1 MTPFA
6 VDPSLIPWFIAGIA
20 LWMAFVVGVGW
31 LGSRGRSGGEN
42 FVTGGR
48 DMDVFLIFCTLG
60 ATIIGT
66 GSTIGAISDG
76 FEHAWGGALFG
87 TGSAIGLLL
96 LSTFSGVREKGF
108 ITMSEEAQYYYGGKR
123 VVRQVMGFTMF
134 VAEVIWLGNHIT
146 GGATYLSFVFGIDPI
161 WCKLIT
167 AFAFGAYV
175 FIGGYVAVVKADVLQ
190 FCAIVLGFA
199 LIAWKAIPLAG
210 GYGEIAR
217 TFTEAGKPGAMSFYG
232 LGSYGVMAGISLVLA
247 MTMSVLGCP
256 GNRTRIY
263 TARDGHVARRAF
275 LAQSAMMFGWSIIT
289 AIIGMSC
296 FAIATRNG
304 HHLATPNHAFPYMAT
319 QVMSPAIGLM
329 FLICG
334 LSAAV
339 SSGGSSSISG
349 VTILLT
355 DVYPSLTGRRI
366 PQEKYAFVSRLA
378 LLAALALAFSIT
390 IFVTD
395 MIAYIQKAVGA
406 FLPGAAVAMIAGRF
420 WRRATWQGA
429 LASVGCG
436 STLGVAIVFIPP
448 FARWIGDTFGG
459 PAIPAIAVSAVGVI
473 AGSLLSPRDNT
484 PDAERVAA
492 VMAARGGQGSIEES
506 KRI

>member
-1 MTPFA
+1 MTYM
-6 VDPSLIPWFIAGIA
+6 VDPKLVPWFIVGIVV
-20 LWMAFVVGVGW
+20 WMAFVVCVGYF
-31 LGSRGRSGGEN
+31 GSRGRHDGEK

-48 DMDVFLIFCTLG
+48 DMNAFLIFCTLG

-76 FEHAWGGALFG
+76 FSHAWGGALFC

-108 ITMSEEAQYYYGGKR
+108 ITMSEEAQYYYGGKKI
-123 VVRQVMGFTMF
+123 VRQVMGFTMF
-134 VAEVIWLGNHIT
+134 AAEIIWLGNHIT

-167 AFAFGAYV
+167 ALAFGAYV
-175 FIGGYVAVVKADVLQ
+175 FIGGYVAVVKADVIQ
-190 FCAIVLGFA
+190 FCAIVLGFGI
-199 LIAWKAIPLAG
+199 IAWKAIPLAG
-210 GYGEIAR
+210 GYDEIAR
-217 TFTEAGKPGAMSFYG
+217 AYAAAGKPGAMGFFG

-247 MTMSVLGCP
+247 MTTSVLGCP

-263 TARDGHVARRAF
+263 TARDARTARRAF
-275 LAQSAMMFGWSIIT
+275 LGQGALMFGWGIIT

-296 FAIATRNG
+296 FAIATHNG
-304 HHLATPNHAFPYMAT
+304 HLAGFKPDHAFPYMAT
-319 QVMSPAIGLM
+319 QVIGPALGLM

-349 VTILLT
+349 ITILLT
-355 DVYPSLTGRRI
+355 DVYPSLTGRKI
-366 PQEKYAFVSRLA
+366 PPEKYTFVSRIA
-378 LLAALALAFSIT
+378 LLVALAIAFSIT

-406 FLPGAAVAMIAGRF
+406 FLPGAAVAMLAGRF
-420 WRRATWQGA
+420 WKRATWQGA
-429 LASVGCG
+429 LASVVAG
-436 STLGVAIVFIPP
+436 STLGVATVAVPP
-448 FARWIGDTFGG
+448 FAAWINATFGG
-459 PAIPAIAVSAVGVI
+459 PAIPAVAVSLLGVI
-473 AGSLLSPRDNT
+473 VGSLLSPCDTT
-484 PDAERVAA
+484 PDAQRVAA
-492 VMAARGGQGSIEES
+492 VLAARGAGSPKS
-506 KRI
+506 

>member
-1 MTPFA
+1 MTYT
-6 VDPSLIPWFIAGIA
+6 VDPKLLPWFVVGI
-20 LWMAFVVGVGW
+20 LVWMAFVICVGYF
-31 LGSRGRSGGEN
+31 GSRGRHDGEK

-48 DMDVFLIFCTLG
+48 DMNAFLIFCTLG

-76 FEHAWGGALFG
+76 FSHAWGGALFC

-108 ITMSEEAQYYYGGKR
+108 ITMSEEAQYYYGGKKI
-123 VVRQVMGFTMF
+123 VRQVMGFTMF
-134 VAEVIWLGNHIT
+134 AAEIIWLGNHIT

-167 AFAFGAYV
+167 ALAFGAYV
-175 FIGGYVAVVKADVLQ
+175 FIGGYVAVVKADVIQ
-190 FCAIVLGFA
+190 FCAIVIGFGI
-199 LIAWKAIPLAG
+199 IAWKAIPLAG
-210 GYGEIAR
+210 GYDEIAR
-217 TFTEAGKPGAMSFYG
+217 AYASAGKPGAMGFYG

-247 MTMSVLGCP
+247 MTTSVLGCP

-263 TARDGHVARRAF
+263 TARDARTARRAF
-275 LAQSAMMFGWSIIT
+275 LGQGALMFGWGIIT

-296 FAIATRNG
+296 FAIATHNG
-304 HHLATPNHAFPYMAT
+304 HLVGFKPDHAFPYMAT
-319 QVMSPAIGLM
+319 QVIGPALGLM

-349 VTILLT
+349 ITILLT
-355 DVYPSLTGRRI
+355 DVYPSLTGRKI
-366 PQEKYAFVSRLA
+366 PPEKYTFVSRIA
-378 LLAALALAFSIT
+378 LLVALAIAFSIT

-406 FLPGAAVAMIAGRF
+406 FLPGAAVAMLAGRF
-420 WRRATWQGA
+420 WKRATWQGA
-429 LASVGCG
+429 LASVVAG
-436 STLGVAIVFIPP
+436 TVLGIAIVIVPP
-448 FARWIGDTFGG
+448 FAEWVRATFGG
-459 PAIPAIAVSAVGVI
+459 PAIPAIAVSVAGVVL
-473 AGSLLSPRDNT
+473 GSILSPRDT
-484 PDAERVAA
+484 TSDAQRVAA
-492 VMAARGGQGSIEES
+492 VLAARGAVVDGVKGV
-506 KRI
+506 

>member
-1 MTPFA
+1 MTYT
-6 VDPSLIPWFIAGIA
+6 VDPKLVPWFIIGIVV
-20 LWMAFVVGVGW
+20 WMAFVVAIGW
-31 LGSRGRSGGEN
+31 FGSRGRHDGEK

-48 DMDVFLIFCTLG
+48 DMNAFLIFCTLG

-76 FEHAWGGALFG
+76 FSHAWGGALFC

-108 ITMSEEAQYYYGGKR
+108 ITMSEEAQYYYGGKKI
-123 VVRQVMGFTMF
+123 VRQVMGFTMF
-134 VAEVIWLGNHIT
+134 AAEIIWLGNHIT

-167 AFAFGAYV
+167 ALAFGAYV
-175 FIGGYVAVVKADVLQ
+175 FIGGYVAVVKADVIQ
-190 FCAIVLGFA
+190 FCAIVLGFGI
-199 LIAWKAIPLAG
+199 IAWKAIPLAG
-210 GYGEIAR
+210 GYDEIAR
-217 TFTEAGKPGAMSFYG
+217 VYAAAGKSGAMGFYG

-247 MTMSVLGCP
+247 MTTSVLGCP

-263 TARDGHVARRAF
+263 TARDARTARRAF
-275 LAQSAMMFGWSIIT
+275 LGQGALMFGWGIVT

-296 FAIATRNG
+296 FAIATHNG

-319 QVMSPAIGLM
+319 QVIGPALGLM

-349 VTILLT
+349 ITILLT

-366 PQEKYAFVSRLA
+366 PPEKYTLVSRIA
-378 LLAALALAFSIT
+378 LLVALAIAFSIT

-406 FLPGAAVAMIAGRF
+406 FLPGAAVAMLAGRF
-420 WRRATWQGA
+420 WKRATWQGA
-429 LASVGCG
+429 LASVVAG
-436 STLGVAIVFIPP
+436 STLGVATIVVPS
-448 FARWIGDTFGG
+448 FAAWINATFGG
-459 PAIPAIAVSAVGVI
+459 PAIPAVSVSLLGVI
-473 AGSLLSPRDNT
+473 VGSLLSPRDMT
-484 PDAERVAA
+484 PDAQRVAA
-492 VMAARGGQGSIEES
+492 VIAARGSVVGGV
-506 KRI
+506 RGV

>member
-1 MTPFA
+1 MTYT
-6 VDPSLIPWFIAGIA
+6 VDPKLVPWFVVGIVV
-20 LWMAFVVGVGW
+20 WMAFVVCVGYF
-31 LGSRGRSGGEN
+31 GSRGRHDGEK

-48 DMDVFLIFCTLG
+48 DMNAFLIFCTLG

-76 FEHAWGGALFG
+76 FSHAWGGALFC

-108 ITMSEEAQYYYGGKR
+108 ITMSEEAQYYYGGKKI
-123 VVRQVMGFTMF
+123 VRQVMGFTMF
-134 VAEVIWLGNHIT
+134 AAEIIWLGNHIT

-167 AFAFGAYV
+167 ALAFGAYV
-175 FIGGYVAVVKADVLQ
+175 FIGGYVAVVKADVIQ
-190 FCAIVLGFA
+190 FCAIVLGFGI
-199 LIAWKAIPLAG
+199 IAWKAIPLAG
-210 GYGEIAR
+210 GYDEIAR
-217 TFTEAGKPGAMSFYG
+217 AYAAAGKPGAMGFYG

-247 MTMSVLGCP
+247 MTTSVLGCP

-263 TARDGHVARRAF
+263 TARDARTARRAF
-275 LAQSAMMFGWSIIT
+275 LGQGALMFGWGIIT

-296 FAIATRNG
+296 FAIATHNG
-304 HHLATPNHAFPYMAT
+304 HLAGFKPDHAFPYMAT
-319 QVMSPAIGLM
+319 QVIGPALGLM

-349 VTILLT
+349 ITILLT
-355 DVYPSLTGRRI
+355 DVYPSLTGRKI
-366 PQEKYAFVSRLA
+366 PPEKYTFVSRIA
-378 LLAALALAFSIT
+378 LLVALAIAFSIT

-406 FLPGAAVAMIAGRF
+406 FLPGAAVAMLAGRF
-420 WRRATWQGA
+420 WKRATWQGA
-429 LASVGCG
+429 LASVVAG
-436 STLGVAIVFIPP
+436 STLGVATIVVPP
-448 FARWIGDTFGG
+448 FAAWINATFGG
-459 PAIPAIAVSAVGVI
+459 PAIPAVAVSLLGVI
-473 AGSLLSPRDNT
+473 VGSLLSPRDT
-484 PDAERVAA
+484 TSDAQRVAA
-492 VMAARGGQGSIEES
+492 VLAARGAHPT
-506 KRI
+506 

>member
-1 MTPFA
+1 MTYT
-6 VDPSLIPWFIAGIA
+6 VDPKLVPWFIVGIVV
-20 LWMAFVVGVGW
+20 WMAFVVCVGYF
-31 LGSRGRSGGEN
+31 GSRGRHDGEK

-48 DMDVFLIFCTLG
+48 DMNAFLIFCTLG

-76 FEHAWGGALFG
+76 FSHAWGGALFC

-108 ITMSEEAQYYYGGKR
+108 ITMSEEAQYYYGGKKI
-123 VVRQVMGFTMF
+123 VRQVMGFTMF
-134 VAEVIWLGNHIT
+134 AAEIIWLGNHIT

-167 AFAFGAYV
+167 ALAFGAYV
-175 FIGGYVAVVKADVLQ
+175 FIGGYVAVVKADVIQ
-190 FCAIVLGFA
+190 FCAIVLGFGI
-199 LIAWKAIPLAG
+199 IAWKAIPLAG
-210 GYGEIAR
+210 GYDEIAR
-217 TFTEAGKPGAMSFYG
+217 AYAAAGKPGAMGFYG

-247 MTMSVLGCP
+247 MTTSVLGCP

-263 TARDGHVARRAF
+263 TARDARTARRAF
-275 LAQSAMMFGWSIIT
+275 LGQGALMFGWGIIT

-296 FAIATRNG
+296 FAIAKHNG
-304 HHLATPNHAFPYMAT
+304 HLAGFKPDHAFPYMAT
-319 QVMSPAIGLM
+319 QVIGPALGLM

-349 VTILLT
+349 ITILLT
-355 DVYPSLTGRRI
+355 DVYPSLTGRKI
-366 PQEKYAFVSRLA
+366 PAEKYMLVSRIA
-378 LLAALALAFSIT
+378 LLVALAIAFSIT

-406 FLPGAAVAMIAGRF
+406 FLPGAAVAMLAGRF
-420 WRRATWQGA
+420 WKRATWQGA
-429 LASVGCG
+429 LASVGAG
-436 STLGVAIVFIPP
+436 TALGIATMAVPP
-448 FARWIGDTFGG
+448 FAAWINATFGG
-459 PAIPAIAVSAVGVI
+459 PAIPAVAVSLLGVI
-473 AGSLLSPRDNT
+473 VGSLLSPRDTT
-484 PDAERVAA
+484 PDAQRVED
-492 VMAARGGQGSIEES
+492 VLAARGAVVDGM
-506 KRI
+506 KCV

>member
-1 MTPFA
+1 MTYT
-6 VDPSLIPWFIAGIA
+6 VDPKLVPWFIVGIVV
-20 LWMAFVVGVGW
+20 WMAFVVCVGYF
-31 LGSRGRSGGEN
+31 GSRGRHDGEK

-48 DMDVFLIFCTLG
+48 DMNAFLIFCTLG

-76 FEHAWGGALFG
+76 FSHAWGGALFC

-108 ITMSEEAQYYYGGKR
+108 ITMSEEAQYYYGGKKI
-123 VVRQVMGFTMF
+123 VRQVMGFTMF
-134 VAEVIWLGNHIT
+134 AAEIIWLGNHIT

-167 AFAFGAYV
+167 ALAFGAYV
-175 FIGGYVAVVKADVLQ
+175 FIGGYVAVVKADVIQ
-190 FCAIVLGFA
+190 FCAIVIGFGI
-199 LIAWKAIPLAG
+199 IAWKAIPLAG
-210 GYGEIAR
+210 GYDEIAR
-217 TFTEAGKPGAMSFYG
+217 TFAAAGKPGAMGFYG

-247 MTMSVLGCP
+247 MTTSVLGCP

-263 TARDGHVARRAF
+263 TARDARTARRAF
-275 LAQSAMMFGWSIIT
+275 LGQGALMFGWGIIT

-296 FAIATRNG
+296 FAIATHNG
-304 HHLATPNHAFPYMAT
+304 HLAGFKPDHAFPYMAT
-319 QVMSPAIGLM
+319 QVIGPALGLM

-349 VTILLT
+349 ITILLT
-355 DVYPSLTGRRI
+355 DVYPSLTGRKI
-366 PQEKYAFVSRLA
+366 PPEKYTFVSRIA
-378 LLAALALAFSIT
+378 LLVALAIAFSIT

-406 FLPGAAVAMIAGRF
+406 FLPGAAVAMLAGRF
-420 WRRATWQGA
+420 WKRATWQGA
-429 LASVGCG
+429 LASVVAG
-436 STLGVAIVFIPP
+436 STLGVATIVVPS
-448 FARWIGDTFGG
+448 FAAWINATFGG
-459 PAIPAIAVSAVGVI
+459 PAIPAVSVSLLGVI
-473 AGSLLSPRDNT
+473 VGSLLSPRDMT
-484 PDAERVAA
+484 PDAQRVAA
-492 VMAARGGQGSIEES
+492 VLAARGAVVDGVKGV
-506 KRI
+506 

>member
-6 VDPSLIPWFIAGIA
+6 IDSSLIPWFIAGIA
-20 LWMAFVVGVGW
+20 MWMCVVVGVGYF
-31 LGSRGRSGGEN
+31 GSRGRSGGER

-48 DMDVFLIFCTLG
+48 DMNAFLIFCTLG

-96 LSTFSGVREKGF
+96 LSLFSPVREKGF

-123 VVRQVMGFTMF
+123 IVRQVMGFTMF
-134 VAEVIWLGNHIT
+134 AAEVIWLGNHIT
-146 GGATYLSFVFGIDPI
+146 GGATYLSFVFGINPI

-167 AFAFGAYV
+167 ALAFGGYV

-190 FCAIVLGFA
+190 FCVIVLGFG

-210 GYGEIAR
+210 GYDEVAK
-217 TFTEAGKPGAMSFYG
+217 TFAEAGKPGAMDLYG
-232 LGSYGVMAGISLVLA
+232 LGSYGIMSGLSLVLA
-247 MTMSVLGCP
+247 MVMSVLGCP

-263 TARDGHVARRAF
+263 TARDGKVARRAF
-275 LAQSAMMFGWSIIT
+275 LAQGAMMFGWSIVT

-296 FAIATRNG
+296 FAIATHNG

-319 QVMSPAIGLM
+319 QVMAPAVGLL

-355 DVYPSLTGRRI
+355 DVYPALTGKRI
-366 PQEKYAFVSRLA
+366 SQEKYTFVSRLA

-436 STLGVAIVFIPP
+436 SALGVAIVLIPS
-448 FARWIGDTFGG
+448 FAAWVGATFGG
-459 PAIPAIAVSAVGVI
+459 PAIPAVAVSVAGVV
-473 AGSLLSPRDNT
+473 AGSLLSPRDDT
-484 PDAERVAA
+484 PDEERVAA
-492 VMAARGGQGSIEES
+492 VMAARGGQI
-506 KRI
+506 

>member
-6 VDPSLIPWFIAGIA
+6 VDPSLIPWFIAGIVA
-20 LWMAFVVGVGW
+20 WMAFVVCVGYF
-31 LGSRGRSGGEN
+31 GSRGRHDGEK

-48 DMDVFLIFCTLG
+48 DMNAFLIFCTLG

-96 LSTFSGVREKGF
+96 LATFAGVREKGF

-123 VVRQVMGFTMF
+123 IVRQVMGFTMF
-134 VAEVIWLGNHIT
+134 AAEIIWLGNHIT

-167 AFAFGAYV
+167 AAAFGAYV

-210 GYGEIAR
+210 GYGEIAS
-217 TFTEAGKPGAMSFYG
+217 TFAAAGKPGAMGFYG

-263 TARDGHVARRAF
+263 TARDAGVARRAF
-275 LAQSAMMFGWSIIT
+275 FAQGALMFGWSIIT

-296 FAIATRNG
+296 FAIATHNG
-304 HHLATPNHAFPYMAT
+304 HHLASPNHAFPYMAT
-319 QVMSPAIGLM
+319 QVMTPAVGLM

-349 VTILLT
+349 ITILLT
-355 DVYPSLTGRRI
+355 DVYPSITGRKI
-366 PQEKYAFVSRLA
+366 PQERYTFVSRLA
-378 LLAALALAFSIT
+378 LLVALAIAFSIT

-406 FLPGAAVAMIAGRF
+406 FLPGAAVAMLAGRF
-420 WRRATWQGA
+420 WKRATWQGA

-436 STLGVAIVFIPP
+436 SALGIAIVAVPP
-448 FARWIGDTFGG
+448 FAEWIRATFGG
-459 PAIPAIAVSAVGVI
+459 PAIPAIAVSVAGVVT
-473 AGSLLSPRDNT
+473 GSLLSPRDAT
-484 PDAERVAA
+484 PDEQRVAA
-492 VMAARGGQGSIEES
+492 VLAARGAAA
-506 KRI
+506 

>member
-1 MTPFA
+1 MTYT
-6 VDPSLIPWFIAGIA
+6 VDPKLVPWFIVGIVV
-20 LWMAFVVGVGW
+20 WMAFVVCVGYF
-31 LGSRGRSGGEN
+31 GSRGRHDGEK

-48 DMDVFLIFCTLG
+48 DMNAFLIFCTLG

-76 FEHAWGGALFG
+76 FSHAWGGALFC

-108 ITMSEEAQYYYGGKR
+108 ITMSEEAQYYYGGKKI
-123 VVRQVMGFTMF
+123 VRQVMGFTMF
-134 VAEVIWLGNHIT
+134 AAEIIWLGNHIT

-167 AFAFGAYV
+167 ALAFGAYV
-175 FIGGYVAVVKADVLQ
+175 FIGGYVAVVKADVIQ
-190 FCAIVLGFA
+190 FCAIVIGFGI
-199 LIAWKAIPLAG
+199 IAWKAIPLAG
-210 GYGEIAR
+210 GYDEIAR
-217 TFTEAGKPGAMSFYG
+217 AYAAAGKPGAMGFYG

-247 MTMSVLGCP
+247 MTTSVLGCP

-263 TARDGHVARRAF
+263 TARDARTARRAF
-275 LAQSAMMFGWSIIT
+275 LGQGALMFGWGIIT

-296 FAIATRNG
+296 FAIATHNG
-304 HHLATPNHAFPYMAT
+304 HLAGFKPDHAFPYMAT
-319 QVMSPAIGLM
+319 QVIGPALGLM

-349 VTILLT
+349 ITILLT
-355 DVYPSLTGRRI
+355 DVYPSLTGRKI
-366 PQEKYAFVSRLA
+366 PPEKYTFVSRIA
-378 LLAALALAFSIT
+378 LLVALAIAFSIT

-406 FLPGAAVAMIAGRF
+406 FLPGAAVAMLAGRF
-420 WRRATWQGA
+420 WKRATWQGA
-429 LASVGCG
+429 LASVVAG
-436 STLGVAIVFIPP
+436 STLGVAIVAVSP
-448 FARWIGDTFGG
+448 FAAWVNATFGG
-459 PAIPAIAVSAVGVI
+459 PAIPAVAVSIIGVVL
-473 AGSLLSPRDNT
+473 GSLLSPRDTT
-484 PDAERVAA
+484 PDAQRVTA
-492 VMAARGGQGSIEES
+492 VLAARGAVVDGVKGV
-506 KRI
+506 

>member
-1 MTPFA
+1 MTYT
-6 VDPSLIPWFIAGIA
+6 VDPKLVPWFIVGIVV
-20 LWMAFVVGVGW
+20 WMAFVVCVGYF
-31 LGSRGRSGGEN
+31 GSRGRHDGEK

-48 DMDVFLIFCTLG
+48 DMNAFLIFCTLG

-76 FEHAWGGALFG
+76 FSHAWGGALFC

-108 ITMSEEAQYYYGGKR
+108 ITMSEEAQYYYGGKKI
-123 VVRQVMGFTMF
+123 VRQVMGFTMF
-134 VAEVIWLGNHIT
+134 AAEIIWLGNHIT

-167 AFAFGAYV
+167 ALAFGAYV
-175 FIGGYVAVVKADVLQ
+175 FIGGYVAVVKADVVQ
-190 FCAIVLGFA
+190 FCAIVLGFGI
-199 LIAWKAIPLAG
+199 IAWKAIPLAG
-210 GYGEIAR
+210 GYDEIAR
-217 TFTEAGKPGAMSFYG
+217 VYAAAGKPGAMGFYG

-247 MTMSVLGCP
+247 MTASVLGCP

-263 TARDGHVARRAF
+263 TARDARTARRAF
-275 LAQSAMMFGWSIIT
+275 LGQGALMFGWGIVT

-296 FAIATRNG
+296 FAIATHNG
-304 HHLATPNHAFPYMAT
+304 HLAGFKPDHAFPYMAT
-319 QVMSPAIGLM
+319 QVIGPTLGLM

-349 VTILLT
+349 ITILLT
-355 DVYPSLTGRRI
+355 DVYPSLTGRKI
-366 PQEKYAFVSRLA
+366 PPEKYTFVSRIA
-378 LLAALALAFSIT
+378 LLVALALAFSIT

-406 FLPGAAVAMIAGRF
+406 FLPGAAVAMLAGRF

-429 LASVGCG
+429 LASVGAG
-436 STLGVAIVFIPP
+436 SALGIAIVAVPP
-448 FARWIGDTFGG
+448 FAKWVNATFGG
-459 PAIPAIAVSAVGVI
+459 PAIPAVSVSLLGVI
-473 AGSLLSPRDNT
+473 LGSLLSPRDT
-484 PDAERVAA
+484 TSDAQRVAA
-492 VMAARGGQGSIEES
+492 VFAARGTAM
-506 KRI
+506 

>member
-1 MTPFA
+1 MTYT
-6 VDPSLIPWFIAGIA
+6 VDPKLLPWFVVGIVV
-20 LWMAFVVGVGW
+20 WMAFVVCVGYF
-31 LGSRGRSGGEN
+31 GSRGRHDGEK

-48 DMDVFLIFCTLG
+48 DMNAFLIFCTLG

-76 FEHAWGGALFG
+76 FSHAWGGALFC

-108 ITMSEEAQYYYGGKR
+108 ITMSEEAQYYYGGKKI
-123 VVRQVMGFTMF
+123 VRQVMGFTMF
-134 VAEVIWLGNHIT
+134 AAEIIWLGNHIT

-167 AFAFGAYV
+167 ALAFGAYV
-175 FIGGYVAVVKADVLQ
+175 FIGGYMAVVKADVVQ
-190 FCAIVLGFA
+190 FCAIVLGFGI
-199 LIAWKAIPLAG
+199 IAWKAIPLAG
-210 GYGEIAR
+210 GYDEIAR
-217 TFTEAGKPGAMSFYG
+217 VYAAAGKSGAMGFYG

-247 MTMSVLGCP
+247 MTTSVLGCP

-263 TARDGHVARRAF
+263 TARDARTARRAF
-275 LAQSAMMFGWSIIT
+275 LGQGALMFGWGIIT

-296 FAIATRNG
+296 FAIATHNG
-304 HHLATPNHAFPYMAT
+304 HLVGFKPDHAFPYMAT
-319 QVMSPAIGLM
+319 QVIGPALGLM

-349 VTILLT
+349 ITILLT
-355 DVYPSLTGRRI
+355 DVYPSLTGRKI
-366 PQEKYAFVSRLA
+366 PPEKYTFVSRIA
-378 LLAALALAFSIT
+378 LLVALAIAFSIT

-406 FLPGAAVAMIAGRF
+406 FLPGAAVAMLAGRF
-420 WRRATWQGA
+420 WKRATWQGA
-429 LASVGCG
+429 LASVVAG
-436 STLGVAIVFIPP
+436 TVLGIAIVAVPP
-448 FARWIGDTFGG
+448 FAEWVRATFGG
-459 PAIPAIAVSAVGVI
+459 PAIPAIAVSVAGVVL
-473 AGSLLSPRDNT
+473 GSILSPRDT
-484 PDAERVAA
+484 TSDAQRVAA
-492 VMAARGGQGSIEES
+492 VLAARGAVVDGVKGV
-506 KRI
+506 

>member
-1 MTPFA
+1 MTYT
-6 VDPSLIPWFIAGIA
+6 VDPKLVPWFVVGIVV
-20 LWMAFVVGVGW
+20 WMAFVVCVGYF
-31 LGSRGRSGGEN
+31 GSRGRHDGEK

-48 DMDVFLIFCTLG
+48 DMNAFLIFCTLG

-76 FEHAWGGALFG
+76 FSHAWGGALFC

-123 VVRQVMGFTMF
+123 IVRQVMGFTMF
-134 VAEVIWLGNHIT
+134 AAEIIWLGNHIT

-167 AFAFGAYV
+167 ALAFGAYV
-175 FIGGYVAVVKADVLQ
+175 FIGGYVAVVKADVIQ
-190 FCAIVLGFA
+190 FCAIVLGFGI
-199 LIAWKAIPLAG
+199 IAWKAIPLAG
-210 GYGEIAR
+210 GYDEIAR
-217 TFTEAGKPGAMSFYG
+217 AYAAAGKPGAMGFYG

-247 MTMSVLGCP
+247 MTTSVLGCP

-263 TARDGHVARRAF
+263 TARDARTARRAF
-275 LAQSAMMFGWSIIT
+275 LGQGALMFGWGIIT

-296 FAIATRNG
+296 FAIATHNG
-304 HHLATPNHAFPYMAT
+304 HLAGFKPDHAFPYMAT
-319 QVMSPAIGLM
+319 QVIGPALGLM

-349 VTILLT
+349 ITILLT
-355 DVYPSLTGRRI
+355 DVYPSLTGRKI
-366 PQEKYAFVSRLA
+366 PAEKYTFVSRIA
-378 LLAALALAFSIT
+378 LLVALAIAFSIT

-406 FLPGAAVAMIAGRF
+406 FLPGAAVAMLAGRF
-420 WRRATWQGA
+420 WKRATWQGA
-429 LASVGCG
+429 LASVGAG
-436 STLGVAIVFIPP
+436 TMLGIAIVAVPS
-448 FARWIGDTFGG
+448 FAEWVRATFGG
-459 PAIPAIAVSAVGVI
+459 PAIPAVAVSLLGVI
-473 AGSLLSPRDNT
+473 VGSLLSPRDT
-484 PDAERVAA
+484 TSDAQRVAA
-492 VMAARGGQGSIEES
+492 VLAARGAVVDGVKGV
-506 KRI
+506 

>member
-1 MTPFA
+1 MTYT
-6 VDPSLIPWFIAGIA
+6 VDPKLVPWFIVGIVV
-20 LWMAFVVGVGW
+20 WMAFVVCVGYF
-31 LGSRGRSGGEN
+31 GSRGRHDGEK

-48 DMDVFLIFCTLG
+48 DMNAFLIFCTLG

-76 FEHAWGGALFG
+76 FSHAWGGALFC

-108 ITMSEEAQYYYGGKR
+108 ITMSEEAQYYYGGKKI
-123 VVRQVMGFTMF
+123 VRQVMGFTMF
-134 VAEVIWLGNHIT
+134 AAEIIWLGNHIT

-167 AFAFGAYV
+167 ALAFGAYV
-175 FIGGYVAVVKADVLQ
+175 FIGGYVAVVKADVIQ
-190 FCAIVLGFA
+190 FCAIVLGFGI
-199 LIAWKAIPLAG
+199 IAWKAIPLAG
-210 GYGEIAR
+210 GYDEIAR
-217 TFTEAGKPGAMSFYG
+217 AYAAAGKPGAMGFYG

-247 MTMSVLGCP
+247 MTTSVLGCP

-263 TARDGHVARRAF
+263 TARDARTARRAF
-275 LAQSAMMFGWSIIT
+275 LGQGALMFGWGIIT

-296 FAIATRNG
+296 FAIAMHNG
-304 HHLATPNHAFPYMAT
+304 HLAGFKPDHAFPYMAT
-319 QVMSPAIGLM
+319 QVIGPALGLM

-349 VTILLT
+349 ITILLT
-355 DVYPSLTGRRI
+355 DVYPSLTGRKI
-366 PQEKYAFVSRLA
+366 PPEKYTFVSRIA
-378 LLAALALAFSIT
+378 LLVALAIAFSIT

-406 FLPGAAVAMIAGRF
+406 FLPGAAVAMLAGRF
-420 WRRATWQGA
+420 WKRATWQGA
-429 LASVGCG
+429 LASVGAG
-436 STLGVAIVFIPP
+436 TMLGIAIVAVPS
-448 FARWIGDTFGG
+448 FAEWVRATFGG
-459 PAIPAIAVSAVGVI
+459 PAIPAITVSVAGVVF
-473 AGSLLSPRDNT
+473 GSLLSPRDT
-484 PDAERVAA
+484 TSDADRVAA
-492 VMAARGGQGSIEES
+492 VLAARGAVVDGVKGV
-506 KRI
+506 

>member
-6 VDPSLIPWFIAGIA
+6 VDPSLLPWFIVGIVF
-20 LWMAFVVGVGW
+20 WMTVVICVGYF
-31 LGSRGRSGGEN
+31 GSRGRSGGEK
-42 FVTGGR
+42 FVTGGS
-48 DMDVFLIFCTLG
+48 DMNSFLVFCTLG

-96 LSTFSGVREKGF
+96 LSLFSPVREKGF

-123 VVRQVMGFTMF
+123 IVRQVMGFTMF
-134 VAEVIWLGNHIT
+134 AAEIIWLGNHIT
-146 GGATYLSFVFGIDPI
+146 GGATYLSFVCGISPI
-161 WCKLIT
+161 WCKLIS
-167 AFAFGAYV
+167 ALAFGAYV

-190 FCAIVLGFA
+190 FCASVLGFA

-210 GYGEIAR
+210 GYGEIANV
-217 TFTEAGKPGAMSFYG
+217 FAQAGKPGAMGFYG

-247 MTMSVLGCP
+247 MVMSVLGCP

-263 TARDGHVARRAF
+263 TARDGKVARKAF
-275 LAQSAMMFGWSIIT
+275 LAQGGMMFGWSIVT

-296 FAIATRNG
+296 FAIATHNG
-304 HHLATPNHAFPYMAT
+304 HTLATPNHAFPYMAT
-319 QVMSPAIGLM
+319 QVMAPSIGLM

-355 DVYPSLTGRRI
+355 DVYPMLTGKSI
-366 PQEKYAFVSRLA
+366 PKEKYAFVSRIA
-378 LLAALALAFSIT
+378 LLAALAIAFSIT

-395 MIAYIQKAVGA
+395 MIDYIQKAVGA

-420 WRRATWQGA
+420 WKRATWQGA

-436 STLGVAIVFIPP
+436 TTLGLAIVLIPCVS
-448 FARWIGDTFGG
+448 AWVKSVFGG
-459 PAIPAIAVSAVGVI
+459 PAIPAVAVSALGVI
-473 AGSLLSPRDNT
+473 AGSLLSPKDET
-484 PDAERVAA
+484 PDEVRVAS
-492 VMAARGGQGSIEES
+492 VMASRAGRVL
-506 KRI
+506 

>member
-6 VDPSLIPWFIAGIA
+6 VDPKLLPWFVVGIVA
-20 LWMAFVVGVGW
+20 WMAFVVCVGYF
-31 LGSRGRSGGEN
+31 GSRGRHDGEK

-48 DMDVFLIFCTLG
+48 DMNAFLIFCTLG

-76 FEHAWGGALFG
+76 FSHAWGGALFG

-96 LSTFSGVREKGF
+96 LATFAGVREKGF

-123 VVRQVMGFTMF
+123 IVRQVMGFTMF
-134 VAEVIWLGNHIT
+134 AAEIIWLGNHIT

-167 AFAFGAYV
+167 AAAFGAYV
-175 FIGGYVAVVKADVLQ
+175 FIGGYVAVVKADVIQ

-210 GYGEIAR
+210 GYSEIAR
-217 TFTEAGKPGAMSFYG
+217 TFADAGKPGAMGFYG

-247 MTMSVLGCP
+247 MVSSVLGCP

-263 TARDGHVARRAF
+263 TARDAGVARRAF
-275 LAQSAMMFGWSIIT
+275 FAQGTLMFGWSIIT

-296 FAIATRNG
+296 FAIATHNG
-304 HHLATPNHAFPYMAT
+304 HSLATPNHAFPYMAT
-319 QVMSPAIGLM
+319 QVMAPAVGLM

-349 VTILLT
+349 ITILLT
-355 DVYPSLTGRRI
+355 DVYPSLTGRKI
-366 PQEKYAFVSRLA
+366 PQERYTLVSRLA
-378 LLAALALAFSIT
+378 LLLALAIAFSIT

-406 FLPGAAVAMIAGRF
+406 FLPGAAVAMVAGRF
-420 WRRATWQGA
+420 WKRATWQGA
-429 LASVGCG
+429 LASVCAG
-436 STLGVAIVFIPP
+436 SALGVAIVAVPP
-448 FARWIGDTFGG
+448 FAEWIRVTFGG
-459 PAIPAIAVSAVGVI
+459 PAIPAIAVSVAGVVT
-473 AGSLLSPRDNT
+473 GSLLSPRDTT
-484 PDAERVAA
+484 PDEQRVAA
-492 VMAARGGQGSIEES
+492 VLAARGAQV
-506 KRI
+506 

>member
-1 MTPFA
+1 MTYT
-6 VDPSLIPWFIAGIA
+6 VDPKLVPWFIVGIVV
-20 LWMAFVVGVGW
+20 WMAFVVCVGYF
-31 LGSRGRSGGEN
+31 GSRGRHDGEK

-48 DMDVFLIFCTLG
+48 DMNAFLIFCTLG

-76 FEHAWGGALFG
+76 FSHAWGGALFC

-108 ITMSEEAQYYYGGKR
+108 ITMSEEAQYYYGGKKI
-123 VVRQVMGFTMF
+123 VRQVMGFTMF
-134 VAEVIWLGNHIT
+134 AAEIIWLGNHIT

-167 AFAFGAYV
+167 AAAFGAYV
-175 FIGGYVAVVKADVLQ
+175 FIGGYVAVVKADVVQ
-190 FCAIVLGFA
+190 FCAIVIGFGI
-199 LIAWKAIPLAG
+199 IAWKAIPLAG

-217 TFTEAGKPGAMSFYG
+217 TFADAGKPGAMGFYG
-232 LGSYGVMAGISLVLA
+232 LGSYGVMAGVSLVLA

-263 TARDGHVARRAF
+263 TARDERTARRAF
-275 LAQSAMMFGWSIIT
+275 LGQGALMFGWSIVT

-296 FAIATRNG
+296 FAIATHNG

-319 QVMSPAIGLM
+319 QVIGPALGLM

-349 VTILLT
+349 ITVLLT

-366 PQEKYAFVSRLA
+366 PPEKYTLVSRIA
-378 LLAALALAFSIT
+378 LLAALAIAFSIT

-406 FLPGAAVAMIAGRF
+406 FLPGAAVAMLAGRF
-420 WRRATWQGA
+420 WKRATWQGA
-429 LASVGCG
+429 LASVGAG
-436 STLGVAIVFIPP
+436 TALGIATMAVPP
-448 FARWIGDTFGG
+448 FAAWINATFGG
-459 PAIPAIAVSAVGVI
+459 PALPAVAVSLLGVI
-473 AGSLLSPRDNT
+473 VGSLLSPRDTT
-484 PDAERVAA
+484 PDAQRVAA
-492 VMAARGGQGSIEES
+492 VFAARGAVVDGVKGV
-506 KRI
+506 

>member
-1 MTPFA
+1 MTYT
-6 VDPSLIPWFIAGIA
+6 VDPKLVPWFVVGIVV
-20 LWMAFVVGVGW
+20 WMAFVVCVGYF
-31 LGSRGRSGGEN
+31 GSRGRHDGEK

-48 DMDVFLIFCTLG
+48 DMNAFLIFCTLG

-76 FEHAWGGALFG
+76 FSHAWGGALFC

-108 ITMSEEAQYYYGGKR
+108 ITMSEEAQYYYGGKKI
-123 VVRQVMGFTMF
+123 VRQVMGFTMF
-134 VAEVIWLGNHIT
+134 AAEIIWLGNHIT

-167 AFAFGAYV
+167 ALAFGAYV
-175 FIGGYVAVVKADVLQ
+175 FIGGYVAVVKADVIQ
-190 FCAIVLGFA
+190 FCAIVIGFGI
-199 LIAWKAIPLAG
+199 IAWKAIPLAG
-210 GYGEIAR
+210 GYDEIAR
-217 TFTEAGKPGAMSFYG
+217 AYAAAGKPGAMGFYG

-247 MTMSVLGCP
+247 MTTSVLGCP

-263 TARDGHVARRAF
+263 TARDERTARRAF
-275 LAQSAMMFGWSIIT
+275 LGQGALMFGWGIIT

-296 FAIATRNG
+296 FAIATHNG
-304 HHLATPNHAFPYMAT
+304 HLAGFKPDHAFPYMAT
-319 QVMSPAIGLM
+319 QVIGPALGLM

-349 VTILLT
+349 ITILLT
-355 DVYPSLTGRRI
+355 DVYPSLTGRKI
-366 PQEKYAFVSRLA
+366 PPEKYTFVSRIA
-378 LLAALALAFSIT
+378 LLVALAIAFSIT

-406 FLPGAAVAMIAGRF
+406 FLPGAAVAMLAGRF
-420 WRRATWQGA
+420 WKRATWQGA
-429 LASVGCG
+429 IASVVAG
-436 STLGVAIVFIPP
+436 STLGVAIVAVPP
-448 FARWIGDTFGG
+448 FAAWINATFGG
-459 PAIPAIAVSAVGVI
+459 PAIPAIAVSLLGVI
-473 AGSLLSPRDNT
+473 AGSLLSPRDTT
-484 PDAERVAA
+484 PDADRVAA
-492 VMAARGGQGSIEES
+492 VLAARGAGSPES
-506 KRI
+506 

>member
-1 MTPFA
+1 MTYT
-6 VDPSLIPWFIAGIA
+6 VDPKLVPWFIVGIVV
-20 LWMAFVVGVGW
+20 WMAFVVCVGYF
-31 LGSRGRSGGEN
+31 GSRGRHDGEK

-48 DMDVFLIFCTLG
+48 DMNAFLIFCTLG

-76 FEHAWGGALFG
+76 FSHAWGGALFC

-108 ITMSEEAQYYYGGKR
+108 ITMSEEAQYYYGGKKI
-123 VVRQVMGFTMF
+123 VRQVMGFTMF
-134 VAEVIWLGNHIT
+134 AAEIIWLGNHIT

-167 AFAFGAYV
+167 ALAFGAYV
-175 FIGGYVAVVKADVLQ
+175 FIGGYVAVVKADVVQ
-190 FCAIVLGFA
+190 FCAIVLGFGI
-199 LIAWKAIPLAG
+199 IAWKAIPLAG
-210 GYGEIAR
+210 GYDEIAR
-217 TFTEAGKPGAMSFYG
+217 AYAAAGKPGAMGFYG

-247 MTMSVLGCP
+247 MTTSVLGCP

-263 TARDGHVARRAF
+263 TARDARTARRAF
-275 LAQSAMMFGWSIIT
+275 LGQGALMFGWGIVT

-296 FAIATRNG
+296 FAIATHNG
-304 HHLATPNHAFPYMAT
+304 HLAGFKPDHAFPYMAT
-319 QVMSPAIGLM
+319 QVIGPALGLM

-349 VTILLT
+349 ITILLT
-355 DVYPSLTGRRI
+355 DVYPSLTGRKI
-366 PQEKYAFVSRLA
+366 PPGKYTLVSRLA
-378 LLAALALAFSIT
+378 LLVALALAFSIT

-406 FLPGAAVAMIAGRF
+406 FLPGAAVAMLAGRF
-420 WRRATWQGA
+420 WKRATWQGA
-429 LASVGCG
+429 LASVGAG
-436 STLGVAIVFIPP
+436 TALGIATMAVPP
-448 FARWIGDTFGG
+448 FAAWINATFGG
-459 PAIPAIAVSAVGVI
+459 PAIPAVSVSLLGVI
-473 AGSLLSPRDNT
+473 LGSLLSPRDTT
-484 PDAERVAA
+484 PDAQRVAA
-492 VMAARGGQGSIEES
+492 VLASRGTAL
-506 KRI
+506 

>member
-6 VDPSLIPWFIAGIA
+6 IDSHLIPWFVAGIA
-20 LWMAFVVGVGW
+20 LWMAFVIAIGW
-31 LGSRGRSGGEN
+31 FGSRGRHDGEN

-48 DMDVFLIFCTLG
+48 NMNVFLIFCTLG

-76 FEHAWGGALFG
+76 FSHAWGGTLFCA
-87 TGSAIGLLL
+87 GSALGLLL
-96 LSTFSGVREKGF
+96 LSTFARIRDKGF
-108 ITMSEEAQYYYGGKR
+108 ITMSEEAQYYYGGQKI
-123 VVRQVMGFTMF
+123 VRQVMGFTMF
-134 VAEVIWLGNHIT
+134 VAEVIWLGNHIN
-146 GGATYLSFVFGIDPI
+146 GGATYLSFVFGADPV
-161 WCKLIT
+161 WCKLVT
-167 AFAFGAYV
+167 ALAFGAYV
-175 FIGGYVAVVKADVLQ
+175 FIGGYVAVVKADVIQ

-210 GYGEIAR
+210 GYDEIAR
-217 TFTEAGKPGAMSFYG
+217 TFAAAGKPGAMTFCG
-232 LGSYGVMAGISLVLA
+232 LGSYGVKAGIALVLA
-247 MTMSVLGCP
+247 MVMSVCGCP

-263 TARDGHVARRAF
+263 TAANARTARLAF
-275 LAQSAMMFGWSIIT
+275 LGQGAMMFGWSVVT

-296 FAIATRNG
+296 FTIMTHNG
-304 HHLATPNHAFPYMAT
+304 HSLSTPDHAFPYMAT

-366 PQEKYAFVSRLA
+366 PPERYTLVSRLA
-378 LLAALALAFSIT
+378 LLFALALAFSIT

-406 FLPGAAVAMIAGRF
+406 FLPGAAVAMLAGRF
-420 WRRATWQGA
+420 WKRATWQGA
-429 LASVGCG
+429 LASV
-436 STLGVAIVFIPP
+436 TLGFTFGLSIILVPSLASWVKE
-448 FARWIGDTFGG
+448 TFGG
-459 PAIPAIAVSAVGVI
+459 PAIPAAAVSLAGVL
-473 AGSLLSPRDNT
+473 AGSLLSKRDTT

-492 VMAARGGQGSIEES
+492 VLAARGSNI
-506 KRI
+506 

>member
-6 VDPSLIPWFIAGIA
+6 IDPSLVPWFVVGIA
-20 LWMAFVVGVGW
+20 LWMALVICVGYF
-31 LGSRGRSGGEN
+31 GSRGRHDGEK

-48 DMDVFLIFCTLG
+48 DMNVFLIFCTLG

-76 FEHAWGGALFG
+76 FSHAWGGALFG
-87 TGSAIGLLL
+87 TGSAIGLIL
-96 LSTFSGVREKGF
+96 LSTFARVREKGF
-108 ITMSEEAQYYYGGKR
+108 ITMSEEAQYYYGGR
-123 VVRQVMGFTMF
+123 RIVRQIMGFTMF
-134 VAEVIWLGNHIT
+134 AAEVIWLGNHII
-146 GGATYLSFVFGIDPI
+146 GGATYLSFVFGIDPL

-167 AFAFGAYV
+167 AVAFGAYV

-210 GYGEIAR
+210 GYGEISR
-217 TFTEAGKPGAMSFYG
+217 TFAAAGKPGAMGFYG
-232 LGSYGVMAGISLVLA
+232 LGSYGVKAGLALVLA

-263 TARDGHVARRAF
+263 TARNCRTARYAF
-275 LAQSAMMFGWSIIT
+275 LGQGALMFGWSMIT
-289 AIIGMSC
+289 AVIGMSC
-296 FAIATRNG
+296 FAIMTHNG
-304 HHLATPNHAFPYMAT
+304 HHIANANQAFPYMAT
-319 QVMSPAIGLM
+319 QVMAPAFGLM

-339 SSGGSSSISG
+339 SSGGSSAISG
-349 VTILLT
+349 ITILLT

-366 PQEKYAFVSRLA
+366 PQERYTLVSRLA
-378 LLAALALAFSIT
+378 LLVALAIAFSIT

-406 FLPGAAVAMIAGRF
+406 FLPGAAVAMLAGRF
-420 WRRATWQGA
+420 WKRATWQGA
-429 LASVGCG
+429 LASVGAG
-436 STLGVAIVFIPP
+436 SALGVAIVAVPP
-448 FARWIGDTFGG
+448 FAEWIRTTFGG
-459 PAIPAIAVSAVGVI
+459 PAIPAVAVSFAGVLI
-473 AGSLLSPRDNT
+473 GSLLSPRDTT
-484 PDAERVAA
+484 PDADRVAA
-492 VMAARGGQGSIEES
+492 VLAARGGQI
-506 KRI
+506 

>member
-1 MTPFA
+1 MTYT
-6 VDPSLIPWFIAGIA
+6 VDPKLVPWFIVGIVV
-20 LWMAFVVGVGW
+20 WMAFVVCVGYF
-31 LGSRGRSGGEN
+31 GSRGRHDGEK

-48 DMDVFLIFCTLG
+48 DMNAFLIFCTLG

-76 FEHAWGGALFG
+76 FSHAWGGALFC

-108 ITMSEEAQYYYGGKR
+108 ITMSEEAQYYYGGKKI
-123 VVRQVMGFTMF
+123 VRQVMGFTMF
-134 VAEVIWLGNHIT
+134 AAEIIWLGNHIT

-167 AFAFGAYV
+167 ALTFGAYV
-175 FIGGYVAVVKADVLQ
+175 FIGGYVAVVKADVVQ
-190 FCAIVLGFA
+190 FCAIVLGFGI
-199 LIAWKAIPLAG
+199 IAWKAIPLAG
-210 GYGEIAR
+210 GYDEIAR
-217 TFTEAGKPGAMSFYG
+217 AYASAGKPGAMGFYG

-247 MTMSVLGCP
+247 MTTSVLGCP

-263 TARDGHVARRAF
+263 TARDARTARRAF
-275 LAQSAMMFGWSIIT
+275 LGQGALMFGWGIIT

-296 FAIATRNG
+296 FAIATHNG
-304 HHLATPNHAFPYMAT
+304 HLVGFKPDHAFPYMAT
-319 QVMSPAIGLM
+319 QVIGPALGLM

-349 VTILLT
+349 ITILLT
-355 DVYPSLTGRRI
+355 DVYPSLTGRKI
-366 PQEKYAFVSRLA
+366 PPEKYTFVSRIA
-378 LLAALALAFSIT
+378 LLVALAIAFSIT

-406 FLPGAAVAMIAGRF
+406 FLPGAAVAMLAGRF
-420 WRRATWQGA
+420 WKRATWQGA
-429 LASVGCG
+429 LASVVAG
-436 STLGVAIVFIPP
+436 TVLGIAIVAVPP
-448 FARWIGDTFGG
+448 FAEWVRATFGG
-459 PAIPAIAVSAVGVI
+459 PAIPAIAVSVAGVVL
-473 AGSLLSPRDNT
+473 GSILSPRDT
-484 PDAERVAA
+484 TSDAQRVAA
-492 VMAARGGQGSIEES
+492 VLAARGAVVDGVKGV
-506 KRI
+506 

>member
-1 MTPFA
+1 MTYT
-6 VDPSLIPWFIAGIA
+6 VDPKLVPWFIVGIVV
-20 LWMAFVVGVGW
+20 WMAFVVCVGYF
-31 LGSRGRSGGEN
+31 GSRGRHDGEK

-48 DMDVFLIFCTLG
+48 DMNAFLIFCTLG

-76 FEHAWGGALFG
+76 FSHAWGGALFC

-108 ITMSEEAQYYYGGKR
+108 ITMSEEAQYYYGGKKI
-123 VVRQVMGFTMF
+123 VRQIMGFTMF
-134 VAEVIWLGNHIT
+134 AAEIIWLGNHIT

-167 AFAFGAYV
+167 ALAFGAYV
-175 FIGGYVAVVKADVLQ
+175 FIGGYVAVVKADVIQ
-190 FCAIVLGFA
+190 FCAIVLGFGI
-199 LIAWKAIPLAG
+199 IAWKAIPLAG
-210 GYGEIAR
+210 GYDEIAR
-217 TFTEAGKPGAMSFYG
+217 AYAAAGKPGAMGFYG

-247 MTMSVLGCP
+247 MTTSVLGCP

-263 TARDGHVARRAF
+263 TARDARTARRAF
-275 LAQSAMMFGWSIIT
+275 LGQGALMFGWGIIT

-296 FAIATRNG
+296 FAIATHNG
-304 HHLATPNHAFPYMAT
+304 HLAGFKPDHAFPYMAT
-319 QVMSPAIGLM
+319 QVIGPALGLM

-349 VTILLT
+349 ITILLT
-355 DVYPSLTGRRI
+355 DVYPSLTGRKI
-366 PQEKYAFVSRLA
+366 PPEKYTFVSRIA
-378 LLAALALAFSIT
+378 LLVALAIAFSIT

-406 FLPGAAVAMIAGRF
+406 FLPGAAVAMLAGRF
-420 WRRATWQGA
+420 WKRATWQGA

-436 STLGVAIVFIPP
+436 SALGVAIVAVPP
-448 FARWIGDTFGG
+448 FAEWIRATFGG
-459 PAIPAIAVSAVGVI
+459 PSIPAVAVSLAGVI
-473 AGSLLSPRDNT
+473 VGSLLSKRDTT
-484 PDAERVAA
+484 PDADRVAA
-492 VMAARGGQGSIEES
+492 VMAARGGLTTSD
-506 KRI
+506 

>member
-1 MTPFA
+1 MTYT
-6 VDPSLIPWFIAGIA
+6 VDPKLVPWFIVGIVV
-20 LWMAFVVGVGW
+20 WMAFVVCVGYF
-31 LGSRGRSGGEN
+31 GSRGRHDGEK

-48 DMDVFLIFCTLG
+48 DMNAFLIFCTLG

-76 FEHAWGGALFG
+76 FSHAWGGALFC

-108 ITMSEEAQYYYGGKR
+108 ITMSEEAQYYYGGKKI
-123 VVRQVMGFTMF
+123 VRQVMGFTMF
-134 VAEVIWLGNHIT
+134 AAEIIWLGNHIT

-167 AFAFGAYV
+167 AAAFGAYV
-175 FIGGYVAVVKADVLQ
+175 FIGGYVAVVKADVVQ
-190 FCAIVLGFA
+190 FCAIVLGFGI
-199 LIAWKAIPLAG
+199 IAWKAIPLAG
-210 GYGEIAR
+210 GYDEIAR
-217 TFTEAGKPGAMSFYG
+217 AYAAAGKPGAMGFYG

-247 MTMSVLGCP
+247 MTTSVLGCP

-263 TARDGHVARRAF
+263 TARDARTARRAF
-275 LAQSAMMFGWSIIT
+275 LGQGALMFGWGIIT

-296 FAIATRNG
+296 FAIATHNG
-304 HHLATPNHAFPYMAT
+304 HLAGFKPDHAFPYMAT
-319 QVMSPAIGLM
+319 QVIGPALGLM

-349 VTILLT
+349 ITILLT
-355 DVYPSLTGRRI
+355 DVYPSLTGRKI
-366 PQEKYAFVSRLA
+366 PPEKYTFVSRIA
-378 LLAALALAFSIT
+378 LLVALAIAFFIT

-406 FLPGAAVAMIAGRF
+406 FLPGAAVAMLAGRF

-429 LASVGCG
+429 LASVVAG
-436 STLGVAIVFIPP
+436 STLGVTIVAVPP
-448 FARWIGDTFGG
+448 FAAWINATFGG
-459 PAIPAIAVSAVGVI
+459 PAIPAVAVSLLGVI
-473 AGSLLSPRDNT
+473 VGSLLSPRDTT
-484 PDAERVAA
+484 PDAQRVAA
-492 VMAARGGQGSIEES
+492 VLAARGSVVDGVRGV
-506 KRI
+506 

>member
-1 MTPFA
+1 MTPFT
-6 VDPSLIPWFIAGIA
+6 VDPHLIPWFIAGIA
-20 LWMAFVVGVGW
+20 AWMALVVGVGYF
-31 LGSRGRSGGEN
+31 GSRGRHDGDK

-48 DMDVFLIFCTLG
+48 DMNAFLIFCTLG

-96 LSTFSGVREKGF
+96 LSSFSPVREKGF

-134 VAEVIWLGNHIT
+134 AAEVIWLGNHIT

-161 WCKLIT
+161 WCKLVT
-167 AFAFGAYV
+167 AAAFGAYV

-190 FCAIVLGFA
+190 FCAIVAGFA

-217 TFTEAGKPGAMSFYG
+217 AFSEAGKPGAMGFYG
-232 LGSYGVMAGISLVLA
+232 LGSYGVMAGVSLVLA
-247 MTMSVLGCP
+247 MMSSVLGCP

-263 TARDGHVARRAF
+263 TARDGKVARRAF
-275 LAQSAMMFGWSIIT
+275 LAQGAMMFGWSIVT

-296 FAIATRNG
+296 FAIATHNG

-319 QVMSPAIGLM
+319 QVMAPAIGLM

-366 PQEKYAFVSRLA
+366 PQEKYALVSRIA
-378 LLAALALAFSIT
+378 LLVALALAFSIT

-406 FLPGAAVAMIAGRF
+406 FLPGAAVAMVAGRF
-420 WRRATWQGA
+420 WKRATWQGA

-436 STLGVAIVFIPP
+436 SALGVAIVLIPS
-448 FARWIGDTFGG
+448 FAGWVGSTFGG
-459 PAIPAIAVSAVGVI
+459 PAIPAIAVSAAGV
-473 AGSLLSPRDNT
+473 AVGSLLSPRDTT

-492 VMAARGGQGSIEES
+492 VMAARGGVDG
-506 KRI
+506 

>member
-6 VDPSLIPWFIAGIA
+6 VDASLIPWFIAGIA
-20 LWMAFVVGVGW
+20 IWMSVVVGVGYF
-31 LGSRGRSGGEN
+31 GSRGRSSGEK

-48 DMDVFLIFCTLG
+48 DMNAFLIFCTLG

-87 TGSAIGLLL
+87 TGSALGLLL
-96 LSTFSGVREKGF
+96 LSFFSPAREKGF

-134 VAEVIWLGNHIT
+134 AAEVIWLGNHIT
-146 GGATYLSFVFGIDPI
+146 GGATYLSFVFGINPI

-167 AFAFGAYV
+167 ALAFGMYV

-190 FCAIVLGFA
+190 FCVIVLGFG

-210 GYGEIAR
+210 GYGEISK
-217 TFTEAGKPGAMSFYG
+217 TFAEAGRPGAMGFYG
-232 LGSYGVMAGISLVLA
+232 LGSYGVMAGISLALA
-247 MTMSVLGCP
+247 MMMSVLGCP

-263 TARDGHVARRAF
+263 TARDGKVARRAF
-275 LAQSAMMFGWSIIT
+275 LFQSAMMLGWSVVT

-296 FAIATRNG
+296 FAIAAHNG

-319 QVMSPAIGLM
+319 QVMAPAVGLM

-355 DVYPSLTGRRI
+355 DVYPALTGKRI
-366 PQEKYAFVSRLA
+366 PQEKYTLVSRLA
-378 LLAALALAFSIT
+378 LVAALVLAFSIT

-406 FLPGAAVAMIAGRF
+406 FLPGAAVAMVAGRF

-436 STLGVAIVFIPP
+436 SALGIAIVLLPGFS
-448 FARWIGDTFGG
+448 AWVGATFGG
-459 PAIPAIAVSAVGVI
+459 PAIPAIAVSAAGVI
-473 AGSLLSPRDNT
+473 AGSLLSPRDET
-484 PDAERVAA
+484 SDAERIAA
-492 VMAARGGQGSIEES
+492 VMKARGGQI
-506 KRI
+506 

>member
-1 MTPFA
+1 MTAFS
-6 VDPSLIPWFIAGIA
+6 VDPSLLPWFVAGIFA
-20 LWMAFVVGVGW
+20 WMAFVVGVGYF
-31 LGSRGRSGGEN
+31 GSRGRHDGED

-48 DMDVFLIFCTLG
+48 DMNVFLIFCTLG

-76 FEHAWGGALFG
+76 FGHASGGALFG
-87 TGSAIGLLL
+87 TGSAIGLLA
-96 LSTFSGVREKGF
+96 LSFFAPVRSKGF

-123 VVRQVMGFTMF
+123 IVRQVMGVTMF
-134 VAEVIWLGNHIT
+134 AAEVIWLGNHIT

-167 AFAFGAYV
+167 AVAFGAYV
-175 FIGGYVAVVKADVLQ
+175 FIGGYVAVVKADVIQ

-210 GYGEIAR
+210 GYDEIAR
-217 TFTEAGKPGAMSFYG
+217 TFAAAGKPGAMGFYG

-247 MTMSVLGCP
+247 MTASVLGCP

-263 TARDGHVARRAF
+263 TARDGRTARRAF
-275 LAQSAMMFGWSIIT
+275 LAQGTMMFGWSIIT

-296 FAIATRNG
+296 FAIATHNG

-319 QVMSPAIGLM
+319 QVMTPAIGLM

-355 DVYPSLTGRRI
+355 DVYPSLTGRKI
-366 PQEKYAFVSRLA
+366 PPERYNLVSRLA
-378 LLAALALAFSIT
+378 LLAALAIAFSIT

-406 FLPGAAVAMIAGRF
+406 FLPGAAVAMVAGRF
-420 WRRATWQGA
+420 WKRATWQGA

-436 STLGVAIVFIPP
+436 TALGIAIVAVPP
-448 FARWIGDTFGG
+448 FAGWINATFGG
-459 PAIPAIAVSAVGVI
+459 PAIPAIAVSAAGVV
-473 AGSLLSPRDNT
+473 AGSLLSPRDDT
-484 PDAERVAA
+484 PDSERVAA
-492 VMAARGGQGSIEES
+492 VFAARGSAA
-506 KRI
+506 

>member
-1 MTPFA
+1 MTYT
-6 VDPSLIPWFIAGIA
+6 VDPKLVPWFVVGIVV
-20 LWMAFVVGVGW
+20 WMAFVVCVGYF
-31 LGSRGRSGGEN
+31 GSRGRHDGEK

-48 DMDVFLIFCTLG
+48 DMNAFLIFCTLG

-76 FEHAWGGALFG
+76 FSHAWGGALFC

-108 ITMSEEAQYYYGGKR
+108 ITMSEEAQYYYGGKKI
-123 VVRQVMGFTMF
+123 VRQVMGFTMF
-134 VAEVIWLGNHIT
+134 AAEIIWLGNHIT

-167 AFAFGAYV
+167 ALAFGAYV
-175 FIGGYVAVVKADVLQ
+175 FIGGYVAVVKADVIQ
-190 FCAIVLGFA
+190 FCAIVIGFGI
-199 LIAWKAIPLAG
+199 IAWKAIPLAG
-210 GYGEIAR
+210 GYDEIAR
-217 TFTEAGKPGAMSFYG
+217 AYAAAGKPGAMGFYG

-247 MTMSVLGCP
+247 MTTSVLGCP

-263 TARDGHVARRAF
+263 TARDARTARRAF
-275 LAQSAMMFGWSIIT
+275 LGQGALMFGWGIIT

-296 FAIATRNG
+296 FAIATHNG
-304 HHLATPNHAFPYMAT
+304 HLAGFKPDHAFPYMAT
-319 QVMSPAIGLM
+319 QVIGPALGLM

-349 VTILLT
+349 ITILLT
-355 DVYPSLTGRRI
+355 DVYPSLTGRKI
-366 PQEKYAFVSRLA
+366 PPEKYTFVSRIA
-378 LLAALALAFSIT
+378 LLVALAIAFSIT

-406 FLPGAAVAMIAGRF
+406 FLPGAAVAMLAGRF
-420 WRRATWQGA
+420 WKRATWQGA
-429 LASVGCG
+429 IASVVAG
-436 STLGVAIVFIPP
+436 STLGVAIVAVPP
-448 FARWIGDTFGG
+448 FAAWINATFGG
-459 PAIPAIAVSAVGVI
+459 PAIPAIAVSLLGVI
-473 AGSLLSPRDNT
+473 AGSLLSPRDTT
-484 PDAERVAA
+484 PDADRVAA
-492 VMAARGGQGSIEES
+492 VLAARGAGSPES
-506 KRI
+506 